1 MRVLV
6 VGAGAVG
13 QVYGRHLQLGGATV
27 TFFVREKYRAEVERG
42 FTMYALNRSGAGKT
56 ERLSF
61 TDFTTISSPTE
72 ITQPFDQ
79 VWLTVSSPALHGPW
93 LPALVAA
100 TGPDATYVM
109 LQPGVDDRGV
119 LEAAGVPLPRIVVGV
134 ISMISYHAPLPGETR
149 FPAPG
154 MAYWFP
160 PASPTLLSGERA
172 ASAVDAL
179 RAGSCPA
186 KKHRDAH
193 AFALFPSAIL
203 HAYLVALEASEW
215 KFRSLFGGSL
225 SKLAAQGSREA
236 LGALSASTK
245 RRIPITMRLVARKT
259 TIRTAMW
266 FARRVVPLPLETY
279 FAAHFTK
286 VGDQTRELMSTFI
299 ALGKKHGTPVDAL
312 QELVN
317 ALPETTG

>member
-13 QVYGRHLQLGGATV
+13 QVYGRHLQLGGASV
-27 TFFVREKYRAEVERG
+27 TFFVREKYREEALRG

-56 ERLSF
+56 ERLRF
-61 TDFTTISSPTE
+61 TELSAISSPTE

-79 VWLTVSSPALHGPW
+79 VWLTVSSPALQGPW
-93 LPALVAA
+93 LRELVAA
-100 TGPDATYVM
+100 TGPDTTYVM
-109 LQPGVDDRGV
+109 LQPGLEDRKV
-119 LEAAGVPLPRIVVGV
+119 VEDAGVPLARIVVGV

-149 FPAPG
+149 FPEPG

-172 ASAVDAL
+172 ESAVLAL
-179 RAGSCPA
+179 RAGACPA
-186 KKHRDAH
+186 KKHKDAQ
-193 AFALFPSAIL
+193 AFALFPSAIM
-203 HAYLVALEASEW
+203 HAYLVALEASGW

-225 SKLAAQGSREA
+225 SKLAARGSREA
-236 LGALSASTK
+236 LAALSASTK
-245 RRIPITMRLVARKT
+245 RRVPIAMRFVARKT

-279 FAAHFTK
+279 FEAHFTK
-286 VGDQTRELMSTFI
+286 VGDQTREFMSSFI
-299 ALGKKHGTPVDAL
+299 ALAKEHGTPTDAL
-312 QELVN
+312 VALCA
-317 ALPETTG
+317 ALPESTS